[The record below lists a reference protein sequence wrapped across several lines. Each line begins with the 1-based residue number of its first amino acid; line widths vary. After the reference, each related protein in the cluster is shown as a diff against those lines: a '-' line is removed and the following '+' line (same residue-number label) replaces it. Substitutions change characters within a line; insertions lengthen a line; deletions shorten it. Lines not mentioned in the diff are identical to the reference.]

1 MPSLHPRPLP
11 PPSLPPAEDVAGRV
25 EAIFTAPEAG
35 APMEQQGT
43 VVVVPGVG
51 IVGDRYA
58 LGTGTWSAP
67 RWHDQELTLFEAEV
81 ADALGIE
88 PYLPRR
94 NIVLRGVSLY
104 GLIGVRF
111 RLGEALLLGVRP
123 CDPCRYIQQLTG
135 VPGLAK
141 GLAGE
146 RGGLRVRI
154 LEGGRI
160 RLGDPIEVIGLA
172 GEQDE
177 K

>member
-11 PPSLPPAEDVAGRV
+11 PPSLPRPEDPAGRV

-35 APMEQQGT
+35 APMEQQGV

-58 LGTGTWSAP
+58 LGSGTWSAP
-67 RWHDQELTLFEAEV
+67 RWHDKELTLFEAEV

-88 PYLPRR
+88 PYVPRR

-104 GLIGVRF
+104 GLIGVHF

-135 VPGLAK
+135 TPGLTK

-146 RGGLRVRI
+146 RGGLRARI

-160 RLGDPIEVIGLA
+160 RLGDTIEVVGLA
-172 GEQDE
+172 EQ
-177 K
+177 

>member
-1 MPSLHPRPLP
+1 MGSPDSARREGSPSLLRP
-11 PPSLPPAEDVAGRV
+11 DGVAGRV

-35 APMEQQGT
+35 APMEQQGS

-58 LGTGTWSAP
+58 LGSGTWSDP
-67 RWHDQELTLFEAEV
+67 RWPDQELTLFEAEV
-81 ADALGIE
+81 AEALGIE
-88 PYLPRR
+88 PYVPRR

-123 CDPCRYIQQLTG
+123 CAPCRYIERRTG
-135 VPGLAK
+135 VAGLTQ

-160 RLGDPIEVIGLA
+160 RLGDAIEVVGP
-172 GEQDE
+172 GG
-177 K
+177 

>member
-1 MPSLHPRPLP
+1 MPSLHSATPGAGSGLP
-11 PPSLPPAEDVAGRV
+11 AGEVAGRV

-43 VVVVPGVG
+43 VVVAPGVG

-67 RWHDQELTLFEAEV
+67 RWHDKELTLFEAEV
-81 ADALGIE
+81 AEALGIE
-88 PYLPRR
+88 AYVPRR
-94 NIVLRGVSLY
+94 NIVLRGVSLF

-111 RLGEALLLGVRP
+111 RLGEAMLLGVRP
-123 CDPCRYIQQLTG
+123 CDPCRYIQELTG
-135 VPGLAK
+135 VPELTK

-154 LEGGRI
+154 LERGRI
-160 RLGDPIEVIGLA
+160 RLGDTIEVVGLA
-172 GEQDE
+172 EE
-177 K
+177 